1 MKRINVFTGIAIL
14 TGLIFLLIS
23 CSDNNPVNSEEE
35 QEISSIT
42 DIDGNIYDV
51 IKIGDQYW
59 TANNLMTTRF
69 NNGDEIN
76 HAVNKSGWSDNDGS
90 RWAYYNYN
98 SGMKNPNGYYYNWY
112 TVADSR
118 GLCPQG
124 SKVPDYNDWKQ
135 LYDFTKGEADLLKSR
150 NGWVDNLN
158 GTDQFGF
165 NGYPGGYKQAVKD
178 GGEFGYMGRLAD
190 WWSSSEDDWAESIDL
205 PGKAGIGF
213 RFYGDGS
220 MAYMFTLKDTGR
232 PVRCILE

>member
-1 MKRINVFTGIAIL
+1 MKRLKVFAGTAIL
-14 TGLIFLLIS
+14 TGVIFLFIS
-23 CSDNNPVNSEEE
+23 CSDNNPVDSEEE
-35 QEISSIT
+35 QEITSIT
-42 DIDGNIYDV
+42 DIDGNMYEV

-59 TANNLMTTRF
+59 TASNLMTTKFR
-69 NNGDEIN
+69 NGDEI
-76 HAVNKSGWSDNDGS
+76 AQALNKNSWEDNNTS

-98 SGMKNPNGYYYNWY
+98 FEMKSPNGYYYNWH
-112 TVADSR
+112 TVANSK

-124 SKVPDYNDWKQ
+124 SRVPDYDDWKK

-150 NGWVDNLN
+150 NGWVDNMN
-158 GTDQFGF
+158 GTDDFGF

-190 WWSSSEDDWAESIDL
+190 WWSSSEDNRAESTAL
-205 PGKAGIGF
+205 PEKVGIGF
-213 RFYGDGS
+213 RFYADGS